1 MRLRNILFGTV
12 MAAALLGGGSV
23 QAADLV
29 DLPPGP
35 GREAAFYTCSACH
48 SFALVTQQR
57 QTRQGWEELIDWMIA
72 EQGMHPPDPETR
84 ALIVGYLSENFG
96 AAVEAEPSR
105 PAVSLNRPLEAEDL
119 PAEPGRDETFYT
131 CAACHSF
138 NLVAQQGLTRRDW
151 DELIDWMVEE
161 QGMDEPD
168 AETRQLILDYLA
180 RWFGPE
186 RRFLTTAGLR

>member
-1 MRLRNILFGTV
+1 MRGRRLLLGTV
-12 MAAALLGGGSV
+12 LAAALLGGGSV
-23 QAADLV
+23 RAVGLL

-48 SFALVTQQR
+48 SFTMVLQQR
-57 QTRQGWEELIDWMIA
+57 QDRQGWEELLDWMIA

-84 ALIVGYLSENFG
+84 ALIVGYLADHFG
-96 AAVEAEPSR
+96 APVAAAPRR
-105 PAVSLNRPLEAEDL
+105 PVSLDRPLEEEDL
-119 PAEPGRDETFYT
+119 PAEPGREETFYT
-131 CAACHSF
+131 CSACHSF

-168 AETRQLILDYLA
+168 AESRRLMLDYLT